1 MDKEIKEILIAEMK
15 RLYRMNDWLE
25 KNMKNEPELIIQNVS
40 AMCEIAK
47 LFSLNVF

>member
-1 MDKEIKEILIAEMK
+1 MEKEIKEILIAEMK
-15 RLYRMNDWLE
+15 RLQRKNDWLE
-25 KNMKNEPELIIQNVS
+25 ENMKNEPELIIQNVS

>member
-15 RLYRMNDWLE
+15 RLHRMNDWLE
-25 KNMKNEPELIIQNVS
+25 ENMKNEPELIVQNVS

>member
-1 MDKEIKEILIAEMK
+1 MEKEIHEILIAEVK
-15 RLYRMNDWLE
+15 RLHRMNGWLE
-25 KNMKNEPELIIQNVS
+25 ENMKDEPELIVQNVS